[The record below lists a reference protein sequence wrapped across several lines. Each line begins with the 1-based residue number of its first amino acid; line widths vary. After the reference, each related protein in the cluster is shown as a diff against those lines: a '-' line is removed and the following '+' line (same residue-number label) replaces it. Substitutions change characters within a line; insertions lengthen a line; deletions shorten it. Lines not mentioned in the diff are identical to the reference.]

1 MTATLTISIM
11 LGSLLVVCIIAGIA
25 WWLGRR
31 DLRQGAAVKV
41 ERSEL
46 RVQSAEE
53 AEIERVNKLNLER
66 LLKEMKEP

>member
-11 LGSLLVVCIIAGIA
+11 LGSLLVVGIIAGIA

-41 ERSEL
+41 ERSDAVV
-46 RVQSAEE
+46 RSAEE
-53 AEIERVNKLNLER
+53 DEIARVNKLNLER

>member
-1 MTATLTISIM
+1 VTTAISIAIM
-11 LGSLLVVCIIAGIA
+11 LVTITIGVVLA

-41 ERSEL
+41 ERSEMQ
-46 RVQSAEE
+46 VQSAEE

-66 LLKEMKEP
+66 LLEETQRK